1 LHPDAAKQEAQK
13 RCRFSNTGT
22 SYEKVKSK
30 MQKFNL
36 INARIPGC
44 P

>member
-1 LHPDAAKQEAQK
+1 
-13 RCRFSNTGT
+13 
-22 SYEKVKSK
+22 VKSK

-44 P
+44 PWQTPKQKKRVHKLRNKNN